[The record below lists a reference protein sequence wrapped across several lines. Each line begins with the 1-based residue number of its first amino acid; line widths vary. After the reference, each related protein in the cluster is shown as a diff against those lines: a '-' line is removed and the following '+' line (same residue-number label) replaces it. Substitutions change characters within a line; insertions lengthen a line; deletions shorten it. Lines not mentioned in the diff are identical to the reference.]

1 MSKQKVNCAKG
12 TREAGLGHAYL
23 SPSASHRWLNCPPSA
38 NLCAAVPDQS
48 SSYAQQGTDAH
59 SLCAYL
65 VEKELGRESTDPT
78 ENLEYYDSEMQSCA
92 EGYAAFVMEE
102 YEKAKQTCPD
112 TDVLIEQKV
121 DFSKWVEGGTG
132 TADCILLSDG
142 TAEVIDYKHGL
153 GIMVSSESEEFG
165 GNPQLMCY
173 CLGVLEMIDGIYDID
188 TIKMAIFQPR
198 RENVSIYT
206 MSKADLIKW
215 ADNVLAPTALLAM
228 EGKGDFKAGSHC
240 QFCKVKATCRKRA
253 EYNLE
258 LAKYDF
264 EMPATLEEHEIDAIL
279 MKVDQLTSWA
289 SDVKEYALN
298 QALQGTDYGHFK
310 VVEGRSN
317 RKYTSED
324 DVAKTVTEAG
334 YDPYE
339 KSILGITAMSKLL
352 GKKKFDELL
361 GSLTFKPPGK
371 PTLVSKSDKRP
382 VMKNTAQEDFK
393 E

>member
-1 MSKQKVNCAKG
+1 MSS
-12 TREAGLGHAYL
+12 HAFL

-38 NLCAAVPDQS
+38 KLCAALPDQTS
-48 SSYAQQGTDAH
+48 PYAAQGTDAH
-59 SLCAYL
+59 ELCAYL
-65 VEKELGRESTDPT
+65 VEKALGRDVKDPT
-78 ENLEYYDSEMQSCA
+78 ESLSYYDAEMQTCA
-92 EGYAAFVMEE
+92 EGYAEFVMQE
-102 YEKAKQTCPD
+102 YELAKQTCPD

-142 TAEVIDYKHGL
+142 TSEIIDYKHGL
-153 GIMVSSESEEFG
+153 GVMVSAESEEFG

-173 CLGVLEMIDGIYDID
+173 ALGLIDMFDGIYNID
-188 TIKMAIFQPR
+188 TIRMAIYQPR
-198 RENVSIYT
+198 RDNVSICQ
-206 MSKADLIKW
+206 MSKDDLMKW
-215 ADNVLAPTALLAM
+215 AEETLAPTAILATKG
-228 EGKGDFKAGSHC
+228 EGEFKAGDHC

-258 LAKYDF
+258 MAKYDF
-264 EMPATLEEHEIDAIL
+264 EVPATLEDHEIEAIL

-289 SDVKEYALN
+289 EDVKEYALN
-298 QALQGTDYGHFK
+298 QALQGKEYEHFK

-317 RKYTSED
+317 RKYTDENA
-324 DVAKTVTEAG
+324 VAFAVKDAG
-334 YDPYE
+334 FDPYE
-339 KSILGITAMSKLL
+339 KKLLGITAMTSLL

-361 GSLTFKPPGK
+361 GGLTMKPPGK

-382 VMKNTAQEDFK
+382 AMKNTAQEDFNVK

>member
-1 MSKQKVNCAKG
+1 MSK
-12 TREAGLGHAYL
+12 HAFL

-38 NLCAAVPDQS
+38 KLCAAVPDQS
-48 SSYAQQGTDAH
+48 SPYAQQGTCAH
-59 SLCAYL
+59 ELCAYL
-65 VEKELGRESTDPT
+65 VEKALGRDVKDPT
-78 ENLEYYDSEMQSCA
+78 ENLDYYDSEMQTCA

-112 TDVLIEQKV
+112 PEVLIEQKV
-121 DFSKWVEGGTG
+121 DYSKWVEGGAG
-132 TADCILLSDG
+132 TADCIILADG
-142 TAEVIDYKHGL
+142 TAEIIDYKHGL
-153 GIMVSSESEEFG
+153 GVLVSAESEEFG

-173 CLGVLEMIDGIYDID
+173 CLGIITMFDGIYDID
-188 TIKMAIFQPR
+188 TVKMAIYQPR
-198 RENVSIYT
+198 RENVSIHT
-206 MSKADLIKW
+206 MSKDDLLKW
-215 ADNVLAPTALLAM
+215 ADEVLAPTALLAM
-228 EGKGDFKAGSHC
+228 EGKGEFAAGDHC

-264 EMPATLEEHEIDAIL
+264 EMPDTLEEYEIDAIL

-289 SDVKEYALN
+289 ADVKEYALN
-298 QALQGTDYGHFK
+298 QALQGTEYGHFK

-317 RKYTSED
+317 RKYTDEEK
-324 DVAKTVTEAG
+324 VAQTVTDAG
-334 YDPYE
+334 YDPYD
-339 KSILGITAMSKLL
+339 KSVKGITAMTKLL

-361 GSLTFKPPGK
+361 GSLTFKPQGK

-382 VMKNTAQEDFK
+382 AMKSSAQSDF

>member
-1 MSKQKVNCAKG
+1 MSQ
-12 TREAGLGHAYL
+12 HAFL

-38 NLCAAVPDQS
+38 KLCVAVSDQS
-48 SSYAQQGTDAH
+48 SPYAQQGTDAH

-65 VEKELGRESTDPT
+65 VEKALGRNTRDPT
-78 ENLEYYDSEMQSCA
+78 DGLEFYDAEMQECA
-92 EGYAAFVMEE
+92 EGYSSFVMEE
-102 YEKAKQTCPD
+102 YEKTRQTCPD
-112 TDVLIEQKV
+112 TEVLIEQKV
-121 DFSKWVEGGTG
+121 DFSKWVKDGTG
-132 TADCILLSDG
+132 TADCIILADG
-142 TAEVIDYKHGL
+142 VAEVIDYKHGL
-153 GIMVSSESEEFG
+153 GVMVSSESDEFG

-173 CLGVLEMIDGIYDID
+173 CLGVIEMFDGIYNID
-188 TIKMAIFQPR
+188 TIKMTIYQPR
-198 RENVSIYT
+198 RQNISTHT
-206 MSKADLIKW
+206 MSKADLLHW
-215 ADNVLAPTALLAM
+215 ADTTLAPTALLAM
-228 EGKGDFKAGSHC
+228 EGKGEFRAGEHC
-240 QFCKVKATCRKRA
+240 RFCKVRASCRKRA

-279 MKVDQLTSWA
+279 LKADQLISWA

-298 QALQGTDYGHFK
+298 QALQGTQYGHFK

-317 RKYTSED
+317 RKYTNED
-324 DVAKTVTEAG
+324 AVVKAVTDAG

-352 GKKKFDELL
+352 GRKKFNELL

-382 VMKNTAQEDFK
+382 TMKNTAQDDFK